1 MDGFSFLFGIFL
13 VVAFLAF
20 WKASF
25 FPSKSLHLHR
35 TETLLCCGV
44 MVACACG
51 VLVVL
56 HGWSAFDVRG
66 DPGELA
72 FYLVSSLAAIL
83 ASQALFA
90 FLGVSLRDDVIERRN
105 RGALFAFAGLTL
117 GASCC
122 IAGSNVGNGPGA
134 GAVLLCAV
142 VSLGTVLLLWSLL
155 ACLADA
161 AEAITVERD
170 AGAGLRVGG
179 FLAGC
184 GVVSGAAVAGDW
196 VSFGATLRDFVHFAW
211 PLFAVSI
218 LVTLSERQLNRR
230 PLAQRLSTQVSAS
243 LAAAMALLGVAYA
256 VWVAK
261 Q

>member
-1 MDGFSFLFGIFL
+1 MDGFSVLFGIFL

-105 RGALFAFAGLTL
+105 RGALFAFRRFLLHCGFKRRER
-117 GASCC
+117 
-122 IAGSNVGNGPGA
+122 AGSRGGL
-134 GAVLLCAV
+134 AV
-142 VSLGTVLLLWSLL
+142 
-155 ACLADA
+155 
-161 AEAITVERD
+161 R
-170 AGAGLRVGG
+170 
-179 FLAGC
+179 GC
-184 GVVSGAAVAGDW
+184 FARNRAVA
-196 VSFGATLRDFVHFAW
+196 
-211 PLFAVSI
+211 
-218 LVTLSERQLNRR
+218 LVT
-230 PLAQRLSTQVSAS
+230 ARLP
-243 LAAAMALLGVAYA
+243 G
-256 VWVAK
+256 
-261 Q
+261 